1 MLLGFF
7 FRKSW
12 YSKIKLLFKA
22 SSMKEFVSK
31 RAWRKFDSKI
41 NLTCFILYWISYGNV
56 LHVTFFSIAGR
67 NRNLLCSYL
76 LGRSFTENSCFRIC
90 FTQRSISEKYL
101 EHNGF
106 CSRSHGVSILC
117 SREITHFWKF
127 VALLSREVENIERK
141 KNLNQN
147 RPILMWTCFILAT
160 LHVCL

>member
-1 MLLGFF
+1 MVLLTIIANCIVLALEEHLPKDDKTPLAVQLVSNMLFF
-7 FRKSW
+7 L
-12 YSKIKLLFKA
+12 SKKLILKDQT
-22 SSMKEFVSK
+22 SLQGLVYERVREQTSLTKV
-31 RAWRKFDSKI
+31 WLKI

-117 SREITHFWKF
+117 SRETTHF
-127 VALLSREVENIERK
+127 
-141 KNLNQN
+141 
-147 RPILMWTCFILAT
+147 
-160 LHVCL
+160 

>member
-1 MLLGFF
+1 MVLLTIIANCIVLALEEHLPKDDKTPLAVQLVSNMLLFFF

-41 NLTCFILYWISYGNV
+41 NLTCFILDWISYSNA

-117 SREITHFWKF
+117 SREITHF
-127 VALLSREVENIERK
+127 
-141 KNLNQN
+141 
-147 RPILMWTCFILAT
+147 
-160 LHVCL
+160 

>member
-1 MLLGFF
+1 MLFF
-7 FRKSW
+7 L
-12 YSKIKLLFKA
+12 SKKLILKDQT
-22 SSMKEFVSK
+22 SLQGLVYERVREQTSLTKV
-31 RAWRKFDSKI
+31 WLKI

-141 KNLNQN
+141 KHLNQN

>member
-1 MLLGFF
+1 MVLLTIIANCIVLALEEHLPKDDKTPLAVQLVSNLIGFFF

-31 RAWRKFDSKI
+31 RTLTEVWLKVWLDWILFD
-41 NLTCFILYWISYGNV
+41 NVNVTCNS
-56 LHVTFFSIAGR
+56 FFFVAGR

-76 LGRSFTENSCFRIC
+76 LGRSFTENSCVRIC

-117 SREITHFWKF
+117 SRETTHFF
-127 VALLSREVENIERK
+127 
-141 KNLNQN
+141 
-147 RPILMWTCFILAT
+147 
-160 LHVCL
+160 